1 MDNLTHSLVGLT
13 AAKAGLERLSPGAT
27 FLCVLAANSPDS
39 DIVVLAFGDRWDF
52 LQHHRGIT
60 HAIVGT
66 TFLALLLPLI
76 FTGVDRLWARLRHQS
91 PRTKFRGLLIASL
104 IVSATH
110 PLLDWTN
117 NYGIRFLLPWSPR
130 WFYGD
135 LVFIVDPFIWVV
147 LGGAA
152 FLLASKTKI
161 SKFIWATVAAV
172 ITFLI
177 VFSARGGDLPNR
189 TLIAGLW
196 IAALVVIIGLFV
208 IGARERWGSKI
219 AYVAFAIVLAYW
231 SALAFAHSF
240 ALARGREEAN
250 RLVAPTGESVARLV
264 AMPTLA
270 NPLRWDCVFETDRAT
285 YRFALALNDQTP
297 AGRVIRYPKPSGKVA
312 AALEAAARA
321 KPARVFLG
329 FARFPVARLSDTD
342 CTTQTLLQLADL
354 RYTEP
359 GTSRGTFA
367 VELPVDCPEQAY
379 MGEFVRAAD
388 E

>member
-27 FLCVLAANSPDS
+27 VLCVLAANSPDS
-39 DIVVLAFGDRWDF
+39 DIIVLAFGDRWDF
-52 LQHHRGIT
+52 LLHHRGIT
-60 HAIVGT
+60 HAIVGVV
-66 TFLALLLPLI
+66 FLSLLLPLI
-76 FTGVDRLWARLRHQS
+76 FTGVDRLWARLRHR
-91 PRTKFRGLLIASL
+91 PPKTKFRGLLIASF

-117 NYGIRFLLPWSPR
+117 NYGIRFLLPWNPR

-161 SKFIWATVAAV
+161 GKFVWATIAAV
-172 ITFLI
+172 ITFMI
-177 VFSARGGDLPNR
+177 VAGPRSSDLPNP

-196 IAALVVIIGLFV
+196 IGALILIIVLFV
-208 IGARERWGSKI
+208 TGARERWGEKI
-219 AYVAFAIVLAYW
+219 ALVAFGLVLAYW
-231 SALAFAHSF
+231 SALAFAHAS
-240 ALARGREEAN
+240 AVRKGSEEAN
-250 RLVAPTGESVARLV
+250 RITAPYGEQVSRAA

-270 NPLRWDCVFETDRAT
+270 NPLRWDFVFETDKAT
-285 YRFALALNDQTP
+285 YRFPVALNGQTP
-297 AGRVIRYPKPSGKVA
+297 SGRVIRYPKPSGKLA
-312 AALEAAARA
+312 ASLEAVSREKSAH
-321 KPARVFLG
+321 VFLD
-329 FARFPVARLSDTD
+329 FARFPVAKLREPD

-359 GTSRGTFA
+359 GRSRGTFA
-367 VELPVDCPEQAY
+367 LELPVDCPDDIHGAFL
-379 MGEFVRAAD
+379 GGR
-388 E
+388 

>member
-1 MDNLTHSLVGLT
+1 LDNLTHSLVGLT

-27 FLCVLAANSPDS
+27 ILCVLAANAPDS
-39 DIVVLAFGDRWDF
+39 DIIVLAFGDRWDF

-66 TFLALLLPLI
+66 AFLALLLPLI
-76 FTGVDRLWARLRHQS
+76 FAGVDRLWARLRHQF
-91 PRTKFRGLLIASL
+91 PKTRFRGLLIASFV
-104 IVSATH
+104 VSATH

-117 NYGIRFLLPWSPR
+117 NYGIRFLLPWNPR

-135 LVFIVDPFIWVV
+135 LVFIVDPFMWVV

-161 SKFIWATVAAV
+161 SKFIWATLAAL

-177 VFSARGGDLPNR
+177 VFSPRSGDLPNR

-196 IAALVVIIGLFV
+196 IAAVIVIIGLFV
-208 IGARERWGSKI
+208 TGARERWGPKI
-219 AYVAFAIVLAYW
+219 AFAAFGVVLVYW
-231 SALAFAHSF
+231 GALIFAHSF
-240 ALARGREEAN
+240 ALERGWEEAN
-250 RLVAPTGESVARLV
+250 RLVAPNGETVARLA

-270 NPLRWDCVFETDRAT
+270 NPLRWDCVFETDQAT
-285 YRFALALNDQTP
+285 YRFAVALNGQTP
-297 AGRVIRYPKPSGKVA
+297 AGRVVRYPKPSSKLA
-312 AALEAAARA
+312 AALEAAARD
-321 KPARVFLG
+321 KPAHVFLG
-329 FARFPVARLSDTD
+329 FARFPVARLTDPD

-367 VELPVDCPEQAY
+367 VELPVDCPDQASF
-379 MGEFVRAAD
+379 GGFRGAD